1 MMDRRKTL
9 RATADI
15 AKNRLYITIAG
26 QVSKEDLDRLYTDV
40 RFCVADLRPGF
51 DVVNDLLECP
61 FAALNGIPT
70 FKKIANY
77 LTHNKVGRV
86 VRVIRERNI
95 VFKQIV
101 RVSAGLDGYKAIYVN
116 TLEEADAELD
126 KS

>member
-1 MMDRRKTL
+1 MDRPKKL
-9 RATADI
+9 SATANI

-26 QVSKEDLDRLYTDV
+26 SVSKDDLDRLYTDV

-51 DVVNDLLECP
+51 DVVNDLLDCP
-61 FAALNGIPT
+61 LAALNGIPT

-77 LTHNKVGRV
+77 LAHNKVGRV

-101 RVSAGLDGYKAIYVN
+101 RVSAGMDGYKAIYVN
-116 TLEEADAELD
+116 SLEEADTELE
-126 KS
+126 KT